1 MISIRTWSRRSLC
14 FWETRDEHKP
24 RRATSCDRRSIH
36 QKQSPIR
43 ANLILPSDA
52 CCLSSLAGAPR
63 IIQSP
68 FADGDPYR
76 GQLAIS
82 DVHSFLYAEPGTQT
96 QIPQVRGFL
105 RNLGHQTLIMVEI
118 TLSFKDRRN
127 RVIFEETAYPVYVSS
142 LSNPH
147 GSKSLA
153 PGQQIKFAFK
163 SPACPKDWQPGQ
175 VDVRVTKV
183 VAGNS

>member
-1 MISIRTWSRRSLC
+1 MNTNLEVEHAAIDGPTRSVVLFRRTVYSIVMLAALVAC
-14 FWETRDEHKP
+14 GC
-24 RRATSCDRRSIH
+24 A
-36 QKQSPIR
+36 
-43 ANLILPSDA
+43 SD
-52 CCLSSLAGAPR
+52 
-63 IIQSP
+63 P
-68 FADGDPYR
+68 FASGDPYR

-82 DVHSFLYAEPGTQT
+82 DVHSFLYAEPGTQA
-96 QIPQVRGFL
+96 QIPQVRGSL

-142 LSNPH
+142 LSNPPH
-147 GSKSLA
+147 GSKSLT

-175 VDVRVTKV
+175 VEARVTKI
-183 VAGNS
+183 VADNS

>member
-1 MISIRTWSRRSLC
+1 MLVALLAC
-14 FWETRDEHKP
+14 GC
-24 RRATSCDRRSIH
+24 A
-36 QKQSPIR
+36 
-43 ANLILPSDA
+43 SDHT
-52 CCLSSLAGAPR
+52 
-63 IIQSP
+63 SP
-68 FADGDPYR
+68 FASGDPYR

-82 DVHSFLYAEPGTQT
+82 DIHSFLYAEPGTQA
-96 QIPQVRGFL
+96 QIPQVRGSL

-147 GSKSLA
+147 GSKSLT

-163 SPACPKDWQPGQ
+163 SPACPKDWQPGR
-175 VDVRVTKV
+175 VEARVTKV